1 MERDEHVKSIE
12 VRLADAKM
20 EARKSEDKVRS
31 ISEELRAAMQ
41 QVFEQRLGVKSGDII
56 ATIKSDTKYCYE
68 KFIFDVWG
76 SVYVLCHPIKKDGTP
91 SKAIRHIF
99 YGEFI
104 ECI

>member
-12 VRLADAKM
+12 VRLAEAKI
-20 EARKSEDKVRS
+20 ELRKAEDKVRS

-56 ATIKSDTKYCYE
+56 TSIKSNTKYCYE
-68 KFIFDVWG
+68 KFLVVWG
-76 SVYVLCHPIKKDGTP
+76 DVCVLCHPIKKDGTP

-104 ECI
+104 ACI